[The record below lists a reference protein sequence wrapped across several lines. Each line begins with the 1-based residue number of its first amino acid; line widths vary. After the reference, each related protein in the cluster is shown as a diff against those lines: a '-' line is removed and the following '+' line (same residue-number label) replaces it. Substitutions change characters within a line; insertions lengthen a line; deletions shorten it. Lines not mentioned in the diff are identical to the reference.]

1 MTDGQTVAAITGV
14 TALLGGVG
22 LFIRNTA
29 GERSESK
36 GGKKGDD
43 SGASYLQAGDMREL
57 MVVLRQ
63 LRDNMEPMRELP
75 ELIRLMHGEIAGV
88 RLDVQQLDDRTQM
101 QLDALALA
109 ARNPEKARSA

>member
-1 MTDGQTVAAITGV
+1 MNDGL
-14 TALLGGVG
+14 TATLVISALTAVG
-22 LFIRNTA
+22 LFIRHVA
-29 GERSESK
+29 GEKSESK
-36 GGKKGDD
+36 NGKKEPHDD

-101 QLDALALA
+101 QLDALAFA